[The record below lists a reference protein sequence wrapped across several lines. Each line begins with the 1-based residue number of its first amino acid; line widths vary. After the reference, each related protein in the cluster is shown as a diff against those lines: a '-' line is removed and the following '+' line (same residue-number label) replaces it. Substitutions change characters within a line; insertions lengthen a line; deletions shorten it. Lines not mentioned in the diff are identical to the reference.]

1 MAIDRRKFLKIS
13 VATAGACVASLP
25 TTASAAKKVQTD
37 IGDTFSMLNDSTKC
51 VGCRACQVACKER
64 QGYGP
69 AGDDPRYDMPTEL
82 NSKNLTLIKLAK
94 DGNKTSF
101 VKRQCMHCYEPACVS
116 ACLVSALQK
125 EVNGIVSYDK
135 KKCIGCRYCMIACP
149 FNVPAYEFESS
160 DPYVIKCDFCKDII
174 TGGGI
179 PECANVCPAGAIKF
193 GKRDDLLAEARGR
206 IKAHPDRYINHIY
219 GEKEAGGTSVL
230 YLAGMSFDKLG
241 LSTNLGY
248 EAYPGF
254 TKSFLSAVPLVLTI
268 WPMLLM
274 GAYAFS
280 KTEKPANKSSE
291 GG

>member
-13 VATAGACVASLP
+13 VATAGACIAG
-25 TTASAAKKVQTD
+25 TNASAAQNVQID
-37 IGDTFSMLNDSTKC
+37 IGNTFSMLNDSTKC
-51 VGCRACQVACKER
+51 VGCRACQVACKKR
-64 QGYGP
+64 QSFTP
-69 AGDDPRYDMPTEL
+69 TGDDPRYDMPTEL

-125 EVNGIVSYDK
+125 EVNGIVSYNK

-280 KTEKPANKSSE
+280 KTEKSANKSSE